1 MSFFE
6 KYDVSRSRVRNVL
19 IIILLLVF
27 LGSAALFFIDLWESE
42 NGKYIGSENTAL
54 EKTVRYNGKE
64 YVLND
69 ELETYLFLGLD
80 KFETN
85 GIESYYNDKQADFLM
100 LFVVDDEESS
110 FTALHINRDTVAEM
124 NVLGVAGDKIG
135 TAKKQI
141 ALAHTYGNG
150 KEVSCRNTAN
160 AVSKLLMDAEINHY
174 ISVTM
179 DAVPVLNDQVGG
191 VEITVLDDFSG
202 IDDTLIKG
210 EKVTLMGE
218 HALNYVRT
226 RYNLEDSSNN
236 HRMIRQRQYVNAL
249 YEQAKVCYSLNSEF
263 IGQSV
268 LKLTDYIV
276 SDCSVNKLQALA
288 EKISAYEFKG
298 IVEIEGESKLG
309 KEFMEFYPDEDSLKS
324 AAVKLFYKLQN

>member
-27 LGSAALFFIDLWESE
+27 LCSAALFFIDLWESK
-42 NGKYIGSENTAL
+42 NGEYGGSETTAL
-54 EKTVRYNGKE
+54 EQTIRYNGKE

-80 KFETN
+80 KFETS
-85 GIESYYNDKQADFLM
+85 GIDSYYNDKQADFLM
-100 LFVVDDEESS
+100 LFVVNSKESC

-135 TAKKQI
+135 TTSKQI

-150 KEVSCRNTAN
+150 KEMSCRNTAN
-160 AVSKLLMDAEINHY
+160 AVSKLLLDAEIDHY
-174 ISVTM
+174 VSVTM
-179 DAVPVLNDQVGG
+179 DAVPVLNDLVDG
-191 VEITVLDDFSG
+191 VEVTVLDDFSG

-210 EKVTLMGE
+210 EKVTLLGQ

-226 RYNLEDSSNN
+226 RYNLEDSTNN

-249 YEQAKVCYSLNSEF
+249 YDKARECHRKNTEF

-309 KEFMEFYPDEDSLKS
+309 KEFMEFYPDEDSLMS
-324 AAVKLFYKLQN
+324 AAVKLFYKLQD

>member
-110 FTALHINRDTVAEM
+110 FTALHM
-124 NVLGVAGDKIG
+124 
-135 TAKKQI
+135 
-141 ALAHTYGNG
+141 AHTYGNG

-160 AVSKLLMDAEINHY
+160 AVSKLLMDTEINHY

-191 VEITVLDDFSG
+191 VEVTVLDDFSG

-210 EKVTLMGE
+210 EKVTLMGK
-218 HALNYVRT
+218 HALNYDRT
-226 RYNLEDSSNN
+226 RYNLEDSTNN

-276 SDCSVNKLQALA
+276 SDCSLNKLQALA